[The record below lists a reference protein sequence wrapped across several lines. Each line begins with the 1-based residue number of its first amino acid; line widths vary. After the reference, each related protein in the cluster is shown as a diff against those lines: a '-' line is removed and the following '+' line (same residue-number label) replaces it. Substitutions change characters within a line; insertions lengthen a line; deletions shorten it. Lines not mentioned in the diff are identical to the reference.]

1 MNQSDVIFLNA
12 PQGSEEWH
20 RNRVGHATASRFRDI
35 LNSKQTRESY
45 LWEVVAGRFID
56 VARNGSGQ
64 ATRHGHE
71 QEPEARKLYQARTGN
86 LVRQVGFAV
95 LERPKWVGCSSDGLI
110 DEDGCQEI
118 KSPFTHAVH
127 ARTLARGMPEEHF
140 EQTQGNL
147 WVLRRSWCDFTSFDP
162 AFRAPDNLYVQRIVR
177 DEKFIEHLEVEV
189 KKFLAEVNIAVRDI
203 KSNHN
208 K

>member
-1 MNQSDVIFLNA
+1 MNQSDVIFLDA
-12 PQGSEEWH
+12 PQGTAEWH

-56 VARNGSGQ
+56 AARNGSGQ

-71 QEPEARKLYQARTGN
+71 QEPEARRIYQARTGN
-86 LVRQVGFAV
+86 LVREVGFAV
-95 LERPKWVGCSSDGLI
+95 LQRPKWVGCSSDGLI
-110 DEDGCQEI
+110 DDDGCQEI
-118 KSPFTHAVH
+118 KSPFNHGVH
-127 ARTLARGMPEEHF
+127 AETLVRGMPPEHF
-140 EQTQGNL
+140 EQVQGGL
-147 WVLRRSWCDFTSFDP
+147 WILRRSWCDFTSFDP
-162 AFRAPDNLYVQRIVR
+162 AFMAPDNLYVKRVER
-177 DEKFIEHLEVEV
+177 DEKFIQHLEVEV

-203 KSNHN
+203 KATHN